1 VAGHMLWSLRP
12 TLNRDACSYPACF
25 YESFIGRAGFSSN
38 QSYGF
43 AYLTKGQSMKIITR
57 TNLSRLKRLINP
69 FRLFKGQKS
78 QDKWVIFHVLPFKR
92 NGFFLDL
99 AASDGITDSNTYTL
113 EKLFGWTG
121 ICIEPNPKLFQKLS
135 ITRNCILDSSVISDK
150 REKVVFRIDNGPL
163 GGIIDDDTDNN
174 YKIRG
179 EQLLSAETITLDA
192 LPLNELLDRY
202 NAPAIIDYFSLDV
215 EGSEE
220 RVIRSIDFEKYQFLC
235 LTIER
240 PTPKVNKILF
250 ENGYR
255 FMKNHKYDSFYI
267 HSSLASNKKLKF
279 QTFEQIPPKDW

>member
-1 VAGHMLWSLRP
+1 
-12 TLNRDACSYPACF
+12 
-25 YESFIGRAGFSSN
+25 
-38 QSYGF
+38 
-43 AYLTKGQSMKIITR
+43 MKIITTSNKR
-57 TNLSRLKRLINP
+57 RLKRLINP

-78 QDKWVIFHVLPFKR
+78 QDKWVIFSVLPFKR

-121 ICIEPNPKLFQKLS
+121 ICIEPNPTLFQKLRT
-135 ITRNCILDSSVISDK
+135 TRNCIVDSSVISDK
-150 REKVVFRIDNGPL
+150 REKVEFRIDNGPL
-163 GGIIDDDTDNN
+163 GGIIDDDMDNN

-179 EQLLSAETITLDA
+179 EQLLNAETITLDA

-215 EGSEE
+215 EGAEE

-235 LTIER
+235 ITIER

-250 ENGYR
+250 ENEYL
-255 FMKNHKYDSFYI
+255 FAKNHRFDSFYI
-267 HSSLASNKKLKF
+267 HSSILSNKKLKL
-279 QTFEQIPPKDW
+279 QPFEQIPPKNW